1 MHMLMRGLLLVL
13 LLAAPLLVCAEE
25 NSLPPT
31 EEHPPTD
38 TLPDKA
44 DIVKATPEKAELPPQ
59 VQHHFEEYDTA
70 VLQGLDKPN
79 ARVQTFNVQAGH
91 VAAFGPLKVKVRACK
106 KTPPEETPEA
116 VAFVEIDDP
125 RVKDANRQN
134 LYRGWMFA
142 SSPALSALEHPI
154 YDVWVLDCKN
164 SATKAASPPAD
175 AAKKASPDKAKR
187 KKP

>member
-1 MHMLMRGLLLVL
+1 MRGLLLLL
-13 LLAAPLLVCAEE
+13 LLAAPILVHAEQTPT
-25 NSLPPT
+25 LPTAEQPT
-31 EEHPPTD
+31 TD
-38 TLPDKA
+38 NHETHPDKA
-44 DIVKATPEKAELPPQ
+44 VAPPRTE
-59 VQHHFEEYDTA
+59 HHFDEYDTA

-79 ARVQTFNVQAGH
+79 ARVQTFNVLVGQKAN
-91 VAAFGPLKVKVRACK
+91 FGPLSVKVRTCK
-106 KTPPEETPEA
+106 KAPPEETPES
-116 VAFVEIDDP
+116 VAFVEVDDP

-154 YDVWVLDCKN
+154 YDVWILDCKN
-164 SATKAASPPAD
+164 STTKAASPPATD

>member
-1 MHMLMRGLLLVL
+1 MNIARGLLILML
-13 LLAAPLLVCAEE
+13 CALPLAAQA
-25 NSLPPT
+25 
-31 EEHPPTD
+31 
-38 TLPDKA
+38 
-44 DIVKATPEKAELPPQ
+44 
-59 VQHHFEEYDTA
+59 QHHFEDYDTA
-70 VLQGLDKPN
+70 VMQALDKPN
-79 ARVQTFNVQAGH
+79 ARVQTFNVQVGH
-91 VAAFGPLKVKVRACK
+91 SATFGPLSVKIRSCK

-125 RVKDANRQN
+125 RIKEMVRQN

-164 SATKAASPPAD
+164 SKTASPPPAD
-175 AAKKASPDKAKR
+175 AKAAAPAKAKR

>member
-1 MHMLMRGLLLVL
+1 MRGLLFLL
-13 LLAAPLLVCAEE
+13 LLAIPLAAQAE
-25 NSLPPT
+25 
-31 EEHPPTD
+31 
-38 TLPDKA
+38 
-44 DIVKATPEKAELPPQ
+44 
-59 VQHHFEEYDTA
+59 HHFEDFDTA

-79 ARVQTFNVQAGH
+79 ARVQTFNVQVGH
-91 VAAFGPLKVKVRACK
+91 SATFGPLGVKVRACK
-106 KTPPEETPEA
+106 KAPPEETPEA
-116 VAFVEIDDP
+116 VAFVEVDDA
-125 RVKDANRQN
+125 RIKDVARQN

-164 SATKAASPPAD
+164 SAAKAPSPPATD